1 MTSAGSISGQIR
13 ISAKQ
18 AIAEYAA
25 LRAANAATRT
35 ALLTSSAAF
44 AKVGVAALAGAAP
57 IALLFGK
64 AVSAAATFQKKIDYF
79 GAVTGATQ
87 KDMDAV
93 AQKAL
98 DMGKT
103 TVFSAT
109 QMADAFVEF
118 GKAGISTA
126 DILNGVADAT
136 VNLAQAADISVDEA
150 SNIMASQLATF
161 QLGAKGAAHVADEL
175 AGAANASI
183 IDVSDLAYSLK
194 YAGGIAATTG
204 ISFDSL
210 VTAISLL
217 GQRGIKGSTAGTS
230 LRQIM
235 VSLTGTTDKAGAALM
250 QLGIVTKDGTNKFID
265 AHGHLKDLSQVFQIL
280 QDAEKGYTDAQQ
292 LAINK
297 QIFNTRALSAVQIL
311 MRGGAKAFVDMSKQ
325 IGNVKAADVA
335 HKRLDN
341 LAGDWTRLKNTM
353 QTVLIQVG
361 TPMQNFLR
369 KVVQGVT
376 GLVRW
381 FGNLSPGMQKAII
394 YGLGVVGA
402 FLAIVGV
409 LSLTISLVL
418 KVIQVYKDLKAAFI
432 VIRTVTLAMS
442 SAFRA
447 AAVALLTN
455 PVFLIIAGL
464 AALVIAIIY
473 CWKHFEGFRNVVKAV
488 WKAIKGFF
496 QDAWGVIKD
505 IFNAIVD
512 AAKATWDGFNKY
524 FIDPIVSAAQ
534 AVANAFKAVYNAIV
548 GAITTVINWVKGH
561 WKWLALLLGPIGI
574 ALDIV
579 TTHWTAIK
587 NFIMTVVNAITT
599 GVRAAWGVIA
609 NITSTVWGAVRDA
622 IVAVIGFLVG
632 FFTAQFNILKT
643 IVLAAWGAIRT
654 ATVAAWNFNKKIITT
669 VINAIKRVVT
679 AGFTVVKTIVST
691 IWRGISTIFSSIYH
705 GAIVPVIN
713 GLKRALNGLS
723 GPLHKLHGIWNAV
736 WDAIKRVIQAV
747 WNNGIKPVFDGVLG
761 AIDKIGGAIG
771 KLKKFADK
779 IKGFFGGI
787 AHGIG
792 GAIGKAGDF
801 LGLARGGWVPGRKGQ
816 LAQNV
821 RVHGGE
827 YVLSTDML
835 EGRAPIDMQVLSSLF
850 ASQRALNKSAHH
862 VADMGA
868 GARKRSD
875 APINLR
881 LPEDY
886 AKKEINFNTYNP
898 NVEKDS
904 DTKNR
909 RLRAA
914 AAIGVL

>member
-57 IALLFGK
+57 IALLFSK
-64 AVSAAATFQKKIDYF
+64 AISSAATFQKKIDYF
-79 GAVTGATQ
+79 GAVTGASR
-87 KDMDAV
+87 KDMQAV
-93 AQKAL
+93 ADKAL
-98 DMGKT
+98 EMGKT
-103 TVFSAT
+103 TVFSAD

-118 GKAGISTA
+118 GKAGISTR

-136 VNLAQAADISVDEA
+136 VNLAQAADISVGEA

-161 QLGAKGAAHVADEL
+161 QLGAKGAGHVADVL

-194 YAGGIAATTG
+194 YAGGIAASTG
-204 ISFDSL
+204 VSFDSL

-235 VSLTGTTDKAGAALM
+235 VSLTGSTAKATK
-250 QLGIVTKDGTNKFID
+250 QLKAIGIITKDGTNKFVD
-265 AHGHLKDLSQVFQIL
+265 ATGHIKSLSEVFQIL
-280 QDAEKGYTDAQQ
+280 QNAEKGYTDAQQ
-292 LAINK
+292 LSINK
-297 QIFNTRALSAVQIL
+297 NIFNTRALSAVQIL
-311 MRGGAKAFVDMSKQ
+311 MRDGAKGFVDMQNQ
-325 IGNVKAADVA
+325 INKVSASDVA

-341 LAGDWTRLKNTM
+341 LAGDWTRLKNTI

-361 TPMQNFLR
+361 TPLQNFMR
-369 KVVQGVT
+369 RIVQGLT

-381 FGNLSPGMQKAII
+381 FGNLSPGMQQAII

-442 SAFRA
+442 ASFRA

-473 CWKHFEGFRNVVKAV
+473 CWKHFKTFRDVVKAV
-488 WKAIKGFF
+488 WHAIEGFFKGAWEVMKKIFDTIVKYAKETWDIFYKVFVEPWIIVAKAIAG
-496 QDAWGVIKD
+496 
-505 IFNAIVD
+505 
-512 AAKATWDGFNKY
+512 
-524 FIDPIVSAAQ
+524 
-534 AVANAFKAVYNAIV
+534 AFTAVYKAIV
-548 GAITTVINWVKGH
+548 GAVTSIINWVKGH

-574 ALDIV
+574 ALDII

-587 NFIMTVVNAITT
+587 NFIMTVVNAILT
-599 GVRAAWGVIA
+599 GVRAAWNTISS
-609 NITSTVWGAVRDA
+609 ITSAIWNA
-622 IVAVIGFLVG
+622 IVAVIETVVG
-632 FFTAQFNILKT
+632 VIVAFFTIQFNIIKT
-643 IVLAAWGAIRT
+643 
-654 ATVAAWNFNKKIITT
+654 IITT
-669 VINAIKRVVT
+669 VWGAIQT
-679 AGFTVVKTIVST
+679 ATIVAWNVIKTIVTTVVNVLKRIVTTGFNAVKSVVT
-691 IWRGISTIFSSIYH
+691 TVWHAVASIFSSVYH
-705 GAIVPVIN
+705 GAIQPVIN
-713 GLKRALNGLS
+713 ALKTAINSLS
-723 GPLHKLHGIWNAV
+723 GPLHKLHGVWNAV
-736 WDAIKRVIQAV
+736 WNAIKAV
-747 WNNGIKPVFDGVLG
+747 ASAIWNHGIKPIFDGVLG

-792 GAIGKAGDF
+792 SVVGKVGGF
-801 LGLARGGWVPGRKGQ
+801 LGLASGGWVPGRKGD
-816 LAQNV
+816 LARNV

-835 EGRAPIDMQVLSSLF
+835 SGRAKIDPRVLSSLF
-850 ASQRALNKSAHH
+850 ASQRALSASTNAMASRVSPPSRSPVVNLDIPEHL
-862 VADMGA
+862 G
-868 GARKRSD
+868 KR
-875 APINLR
+875 
-881 LPEDY
+881 EY
-886 AKKEINFNTYNP
+886 NFPVYNP
-898 NVEKDS
+898 VAEKGSDS
-904 DTKNR
+904 IAR
-909 RLRAA
+909 RVRTL
-914 AAIGVL
+914 AAIGAF